1 MMEDGHYH
9 LGLPD
14 IIVSRSILKLDIIH
28 FILAVEPQG
37 IRIK

>member
-1 MMEDGHYH
+1 MMEDSHDH

-14 IIVSRSILKLDIIH
+14 IIVSRSILKSDIIR
-28 FILAVEPQG
+28 FILDVEPQG